1 MFLFI
6 ESQVKVIIQQR
17 TTVFIPD
24 CLHACKLG
32 LAPGGNEYNLRF
44 HAMNKQMEKLITEL
58 YTLDNL
64 TQSIF
69 LLLLHKT
76 SFLSLDMMY

>member
-32 LAPGGNEYNLRF
+32 HVNYQGGNEYNLRF
-44 HAMNKQMEKLITEL
+44 HDTNKQMEKLITEL
-58 YTLDNL
+58 RTSDNL
-64 TQSIF
+64 TQSI
-69 LLLLHKT
+69 LLFFSIKLA
-76 SFLSLDMMY
+76 SEV